1 MLELKCDFEY
11 VQWNFLGFKYSARVL
26 EPPITKH
33 GSCIKAVKATS
44 IVFGKKNNEAKGL
57 RFKKD
62 VHFIPLGLS
71 EHFPQLKALNIGYCK
86 LKEISRKD
94 LIGFSS
100 LEELYLNGNKL
111 KSLPNDL
118 FADTPRLRW
127 IYLNDNFLERLSS
140 KLLEPVMGNLEF
152 ACFQQNPFFDETFTN
167 NGGMDLKA
175 FMKRLGDSHLPPI
188 ENSDQDE
195 NQALRFKKQE
205 EFFESGEFADFTI
218 TVRDKEI
225 KAHKFIL
232 AAQSL
237 VFERMFK
244 NKTEDGIKIF
254 KNVSCFSET
263 VFLEFLRFFYNGGVI
278 KNDDNAIEL
287 FELAIEFEVEIL
299 RSKYE
304 EILLKKLNESNVIE
318 VYNLGQH
325 HGSIELKTAAF
336 RMIQKIVPGIANGF
350 INEKDHLNK
359 LITSKREFDKLAQ
372 ASKSSQ

>member
-1 MLELKCDFEY
+1 MLELKCDFED
-11 VQWNFLGFKYSARVL
+11 VRWDLLGYEYSARVL
-26 EPPITKH
+26 GPPKTKH
-33 GSCIKAVKATS
+33 GACIKAVIATGM
-44 IVFGKKNNEAKGL
+44 FGRKQKNEEKGL
-57 RFKKD
+57 RFTKE
-62 VHFIPLGLS
+62 VHFFPLGLS
-71 EHFPQLKALNIGYCK
+71 EHFPKLKALNIGYCK

-127 IYLNDNFLERLSS
+127 IYLNKNLLKRLSS

-152 ACFQQNPFFDETFTN
+152 ACFQQNPYFDETFVASR
-167 NGGMDLKA
+167 GMDLIA

-225 KAHKFIL
+225 KAHKFVL

-244 NKTEDGIKIF
+244 NRTEDGIKIF
-254 KNVSCFSET
+254 KNFLSFSEP
-263 VFLEFLRFFYNGGVI
+263 VFLEFLRFFYNGGII

-299 RSKYE
+299 RSKSE

-318 VYNLGQH
+318 VYNLGHH

-336 RMIQKIVPGIANGF
+336 RMIQKIVPGIANDF
-350 INEKDHLNK
+350 INEKYHLNK

-372 ASKSSQ
+372 ASESSL